1 MDAKAVARSHC
12 PKPDLSLPDPAL
24 NFVLSKSL
32 PEMQIA
38 VAKMGP
44 FLFLSSQAVLGEDDI
59 CYL

>member
-1 MDAKAVARSHC
+1 MARSHR
-12 PKPDLSLPDPAL
+12 PKLDLSLPDPGL

-38 VAKMGP
+38 VVRMEP
-44 FLFLSSQAVLGEDDI
+44 FLSSQTVLGEDDI

>member
-1 MDAKAVARSHC
+1 MDAKPVARSHR
-12 PKPDLSLPDPAL
+12 PKPDLSLPDPGL

-38 VAKMGP
+38 VVKMEP
-44 FLFLSSQAVLGEDDI
+44 FLSSQTVLGEDDI